1 MQDFRSALRLFVR
14 APLATAVVVVSL
26 GLGIG
31 ANTAVFSFVDAI
43 QFKAL
48 PFVDEARL
56 VDVHEWSATELCAGC
71 SVGTSYPAFR
81 ELQSQSQ
88 AFDQLAAYVEGRY
101 AVSGGEG
108 PERVGGAA
116 VTADLFST
124 LGVQPSV
131 GRGFTGE
138 DERDNASPTLVIGDL
153 VWKRRFQSTPE
164 IIGRTMR
171 VNGLTRTIVG
181 VMPAGFG
188 FPEVARLWIP
198 LAPEARNWQ
207 RTDRSLGVVGR
218 LRPEIT
224 IAAAEAEVRTFAAAL
239 EAQHPDTNAR
249 WTARV
254 TSLREDMTGET
265 AMASIVLLSA
275 VGFVLLIACANVANL
290 LLARASDRR
299 REIAIRRA
307 LGATRARIARLVLIE
322 SLTLSAAGGIAGLLL
337 ALWATPAIVAAMGRI
352 EAPYW
357 IQFGLD
363 GRVLAFCAVV
373 TIVTGALCGVI
384 PAWHASGSDPQTALK
399 EGGAVTGSRRGGLVR
414 AALVVSQLTLS
425 LLLLAGAGLL
435 IKTVVRTFTF
445 DVGYD
450 MSRVVVGDLDL
461 VGTRYEDASQ
471 VRTLVVDMTERL
483 ERIPGVRAG
492 VSRTIFF
499 GGFGGTR
506 RLISVEDLPAVPD
519 GGSPSFYFAVTPGYF
534 RMLGVSMMEGREFDR
549 SDPAS
554 VAIVNEE
561 MARRLWP
568 GRSALGRRIRFGD
581 AGSDAPWRTV
591 IGVVSNQGGSP
602 MPAARPRPSAFVPFA
617 SDAGRTFAVTASTSG
632 SAVALAADV
641 REALKAID
649 PDQPIEGLQTMEK
662 TLAQWTEP
670 ARFVALLMGSLAAVA
685 LLLAS
690 LGTYGVIAYSV
701 SQRTREI
708 GIRLALGASAQ
719 QVQRL
724 MARSGLK
731 MAVAG
736 IAFGVPAALAST
748 RALEGI
754 LFGTSPTDPA
764 VFTVVTLILGLVA
777 VVASW
782 LPARRAAQVDPL
794 TVLRAE

>member
-1 MQDFRSALRLFVR
+1 MAS
-14 APLATAVVVVSL
+14 AVVVASL

-81 ELQSQSQ
+81 DLQAASHVL
-88 AFDQLAAYVEGRY
+88 DPLAAYADARY
-101 AVSGGEG
+101 AVSGDEG
-108 PERVGGAA
+108 PERAAGAA
-116 VTADLFST
+116 ISANLFAT
-124 LGVQPSV
+124 LGVQPAM
-131 GRGFTGE
+131 GRGFTAD
-138 DERDNASPTLVIGDL
+138 DERESAPPTVVIADIL
-153 VWKRRFQSTPE
+153 WKRRFHSSPA
-164 IIGRTMR
+164 ILGRTLR
-171 VNGLTRTIVG
+171 VNGVARAIIG

-198 LAPEARNWQ
+198 LAPEARAWP
-207 RTDRSLGVVGR
+207 RTNRSLGVVGR
-218 LRPEIT
+218 LRPGTT
-224 IAAAEAEVRTFAAAL
+224 IATANAELRTFASAL

-249 WTARV
+249 WTTRV

-290 LLARASDRR
+290 LFARALDRR

-307 LGATRARIARLVLIE
+307 LGAPRARIARLMLVE
-322 SLTLSAAGGIAGLLL
+322 SLTLAAAGGLAGLLL
-337 ALWATPAIVAAMGRI
+337 AVWASRAIVAAMGRI

-363 GRVLAFCAVV
+363 GRVLAFCGLV
-373 TIVTGALCGVI
+373 TILTGLICGVV
-384 PAWHASGSDPQTALK
+384 PAWLASGTDPQAALK
-399 EGGAVTGSRRGGLVR
+399 EGGGVAGSRRGALIR
-414 AALVVSQLTLS
+414 AALVVSQLTLA

-450 MSRVVVGDLDL
+450 TSRVVVGDLDL
-461 VGTRYEDASQ
+461 AGSRYDDPAQ
-471 VRTLVVDMTERL
+471 VKTLANAVIERV
-483 ERIPGVRAG
+483 ERIPGARAG

-506 RLISVEDLPAVPD
+506 RLISVEGLSTVPD

-534 RMLGVSMMEGREFDR
+534 RMLGVSMMDGREFDR
-549 SDPAS
+549 TDPAG

-568 GRSALGRRIRFGD
+568 GRTALGQRIRFGD
-581 AGSDAPWRTV
+581 AASHAPWRTV
-591 IGVVSNQGGSP
+591 IGVVSNQGSNP
-602 MPAARPRPSAFVPFA
+602 MPAARPTPSAFVPFA

-632 SAVALAADV
+632 SANVLAGEV

-649 PDQPIEGLQTMEK
+649 PDQPIEGLQTMET
-662 TLAQWTEP
+662 TLAEWTEP
-670 ARFVALLMGSLAAVA
+670 ARFVAVLMGSLAAVA

-690 LGTYGVIAYSV
+690 LGTYGVIAYGV

-708 GIRLALGASAQ
+708 GIRLALGASTQ

-731 MAVAG
+731 MAMAG
-736 IAFGVPAALAST
+736 IALGVPAALVST

-764 VFTVVTLILGLVA
+764 VFIAVTLILGIVA
-777 VVASW
+777 VIASW
-782 LPARRAAQVDPL
+782 LPARRAGRVNPL
-794 TVLRAE
+794 SVLRAE